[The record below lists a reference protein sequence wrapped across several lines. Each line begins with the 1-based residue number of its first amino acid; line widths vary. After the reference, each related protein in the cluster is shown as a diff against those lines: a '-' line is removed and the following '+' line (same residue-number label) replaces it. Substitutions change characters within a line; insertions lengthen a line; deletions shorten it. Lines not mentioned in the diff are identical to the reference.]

1 MKIVSPLIL
10 SRRIGCGI
18 VTGQVTI
25 ETLGWT
31 ATLDVDACESDTATS
46 EMPIVPSRPS
56 RSEPSRIRKRERGL
70 LRSLSARRR
79 VLAA

>member
-1 MKIVSPLIL
+1 MKIAHPLML

-18 VTGQVTI
+18 VTGVFTVDS
-25 ETLGWT
+25 TLVR
-31 ATLDVDACESDTATS
+31 ALDVDACESDTATS

-70 LRSLSARRR
+70 LRNLSTRRR